1 MCTCPVDVLQNP
13 LMRLVL
19 SFIREGRYVWYRD
32 GRTLSSLQTFHIETQ
47 KMSDEDLPNTEENSL
62 IFVLVTVKNTKK
74 RHFLAPLP
82 PSWSWAVMLSSHC
95 ILAFITRTICSSIVM
110 VPSESSCGSKGHAI
124 IPHHLKGRIMCSLF
138 HSQSS

>member
-82 PSWSWAVMLSSHC
+82 PSWSWAVKFTLHFSLHNKNNLLFYSDGAVRIQLWKQRTRHHSPSS
-95 ILAFITRTICSSIVM
+95 
-110 VPSESSCGSKGHAI
+110 
-124 IPHHLKGRIMCSLF
+124 
-138 HSQSS
+138 